1 MSKITFGF
9 SCGAFSVALSGNNVV
24 LPGSK
29 NQPLKKSLI
38 PSADMDD
45 AAGLYRM
52 RVTCEGSVVC
62 DMPVHVVWVG
72 HSSQR
77 EPFLGL
83 KTEAPQELRTALNA
97 YVGKAV
103 ELEFAPRGQ

>member
-9 SCGAFSVALSGNNVV
+9 SCGAFSVALSGNNIV

-38 PSADMDD
+38 PRVEIND

-52 RVTCEGSVVC
+52 RVTSAGSVVC

-72 HSSQR
+72 HPSQR

-83 KTEAPQELRTALNA
+83 KTDAPQDLRAALNA
-97 YVGKAV
+97 YAGKAV
-103 ELEFAPRGQ
+103 ELEFVPRSR